1 MKKLLCVLLILALA
15 VTSVMA
21 AGQGETPATAD
32 ASTKWPQQPINL
44 VVAFAAGGNS
54 DYNARALGKYL
65 TKELGQPVVVT
76 NVAGS
81 GGSIAAAQVMEAK
94 NDGYTILVSQ
104 LSMNIAQ
111 AAKMVDFG
119 FQDFELACV
128 FSASADE
135 VLVANAD
142 APFNNVEE
150 LIAESQKNP
159 GKYKLTANTGAS
171 TQWIAIGLQQA
182 GAKLNVVSS
191 GGSGERLPLLLGRH
205 VDLIPMPYNMVQD
218 YVNKGQF
225 KYIANVSNQRSA
237 ALPNLPTLREGG
249 VNAGYSYY
257 NTMFFPKG
265 TDAKIVEKFSEACG
279 KVINTNADYQKE
291 IAALFQAPT
300 YMNTKDTVAHWTK
313 ELEEMMAI
321 SDLLQGK

>member
-1 MKKLLCVLLILALA
+1 MKKLISVLLVI
-15 VTSVMA
+15 VFSVSFVMA
-21 AGQGETPATAD
+21 AGQSEAGASAAD
-32 ASTKWPQQPINL
+32 KWPSQPVNL

-54 DYNARALGKYL
+54 DYNARAIAKYL

-81 GGSIAAAQVMEAK
+81 GGSIAAAQVKDAK

-119 FQDFELACV
+119 FNDFELACV

-142 APFNNVEE
+142 APFNNVQE

-182 GAKLNVVSS
+182 GAKLNVVSA

-225 KYIANVSNQRSA
+225 KYIANVSNQRSI
-237 ALPNLPTLREGG
+237 ALPDVPTLRESG

-265 TDAKIVEKFSEACG
+265 TDAKIVEKFSNAVG
-279 KVINTNADYQKE
+279 KIINTNAEYQKE
-291 IAALFQAPT
+291 LEGLYQVPT
-300 YMNTKDTVAHWTK
+300 YMNTADTVAHWTK
-313 ELEEMMAI
+313 ELEEMMSI

>member
-1 MKKLLCVLLILALA
+1 MKKVLIALLILVVALS
-15 VTSVMA
+15 SVMA
-21 AGQGETPATAD
+21 AGQAET
-32 ASTKWPQQPINL
+32 STDGSLKWPQQPINL

-81 GGSIAAAQVMEAK
+81 GGSIAAAQVKDAK

-104 LSMNIAQ
+104 LSMNIAE

-119 FQDFELACV
+119 FNDFELACV
-128 FSASADE
+128 FSSSADE

-142 APFNNVEE
+142 APFNNVQE
-150 LIAESQKNP
+150 LIEESKKNP

-182 GAKLNVVSS
+182 GAQLNVVSS
-191 GGSGERLPLLLGRH
+191 GGSGERLPLLLGKH

-218 YVNKGQF
+218 YVDKGQF
-225 KYIANVSNQRSA
+225 KYIANVSNVRSPV
-237 ALPNLPTLREGG
+237 LPDLPTLRESG
-249 VNAGYSYY
+249 VPAGYAYY

-265 TDAKIVEKFSEACG
+265 TDPRIVEKFSEACG
-279 KVINTNADYQKE
+279 KIITTNAEYQKE
-291 IAALFQAPT
+291 MEALSQVPT
-300 YMNTKDTVAHWTK
+300 YMNTADTIAHWTT
-313 ELEEMMAI
+313 ELSEMMAI

>member
-1 MKKLLCVLLILALA
+1 MKKLISVLIVIVFSL
-15 VTSVMA
+15 SFVMA
-21 AGQGETPATAD
+21 AGQSESGASEAD
-32 ASTKWPQQPINL
+32 KWPTQPINL

-54 DYNARALGKYL
+54 DYNARAIAKYL

-81 GGSIAAAQVMEAK
+81 GGSIAAAQVKDAK

-119 FQDFELACV
+119 FNDFELACV

-142 APFNNVEE
+142 APFNNVQE

-182 GAKLNVVSS
+182 GAKLNVVSA

-237 ALPNLPTLREGG
+237 ALPDVPTLRESG
-249 VNAGYSYY
+249 VNAGYYYY

-265 TDAKIVEKFSEACG
+265 TDAKIVEKFSNAVG
-279 KVINTNADYQKE
+279 KIINTNAEYRKE
-291 IAALFQAPT
+291 MEGLFQVPT
-300 YMNTKDTVAHWTK
+300 YMNTADTVAHWTK

>member
-1 MKKLLCVLLILALA
+1 MRKLLTVLLILAIA
-15 VTSVMA
+15 MTSVMA
-21 AGQGETPATAD
+21 AGQTETAAD
-32 ASTKWPQQPINL
+32 ASSKWPQQPINL

-81 GGSIAAAQVMEAK
+81 GGSIGAAQVKDAK

-119 FQDFELACV
+119 YEDFELACV

-142 APFNNVEE
+142 APFNTVQE

-182 GAKLNVVSS
+182 GAKLNIVSS

-218 YVNKGQF
+218 YVDKGQF
-225 KYIANVSNQRSA
+225 KYIANVSNARSA
-237 ALPNLPTLREGG
+237 ALPNLPTLRESG
-249 VNAGYSYY
+249 VPAGYYYY

-265 TDAKIVEKFSEACG
+265 TDPKIVAKFSEACG
-279 KVINTNADYQKE
+279 KIITTNEAYQKE
-291 IAALFQAPT
+291 MAALFQAPT
-300 YMNTKDTVAHWTK
+300 YMNTADTVAHWSQ
-313 ELEEMMAI
+313 ELKEMMAI